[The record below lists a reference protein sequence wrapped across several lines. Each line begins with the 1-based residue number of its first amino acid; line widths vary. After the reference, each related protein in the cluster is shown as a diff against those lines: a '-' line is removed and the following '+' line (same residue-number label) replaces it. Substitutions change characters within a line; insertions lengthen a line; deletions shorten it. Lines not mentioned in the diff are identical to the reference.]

1 MSLNFTNLVAQGR
14 AKAVGVCWSEAE
26 LEALILLEKE
36 RNLSRP
42 TAANFIRNG
51 IMTIEDF
58 DAAKDVDFTPKT
70 VDEAAKDAA
79 AALVEAGQEVVKK
92 AKGRPKK

>member
-14 AKAVGVCWSEAE
+14 AKAVGVCWNEAE

-36 RNLSRP
+36 RGLTRIV
-42 TAANFIRNG
+42 AADFIRNG
-51 IMTIEDF
+51 IMTVEDY
-58 DAAKDVDFTPKT
+58 DAAKNVNFTPKT